1 MMRAEAN
8 ADLRSL
14 MRRVA
19 STVAV
24 VTAHGEDGEAG
35 ITATSVASV
44 SLDPPSILVC
54 VNRATRLHA
63 AVSHSRRF
71 RVNYLSQ
78 SQKVVANAFGGPH
91 DGDRFDCGE
100 WGRDA
105 PFGPKLL
112 SALGDVPCML
122 SKATDCG
129 THTVFIGAVQTA
141 AMQAGTPLLYCN
153 GGYARLGGDVSRV

>member
-1 MMRAEAN
+1 MQAEAH

-24 VTAHGEDGEAG
+24 ITARGEDGDAG

-54 VNRATRLHA
+54 VNKATRLHA
-63 AVSHSRRF
+63 AVLHSRRF

-78 SQKVVANAFGGPH
+78 SQEIVAHAFGGPH
-91 DGDRFDCGE
+91 DGDRFECGE
-100 WGRDA
+100 WERNL
-105 PFGPKLL
+105 PFGPKLF
-112 SALGDVPCML
+112 SALGDVPCTL
-122 SKATDCG
+122 SQATECG
-129 THTVFIGAVQTA
+129 THTVFIGTVQTA
-141 AMQAGTPLLYCN
+141 AMQAGAPLLYCN
-153 GGYARLGGDVSRV
+153 GEYASLTGRAPRA

>member
-1 MMRAEAN
+1 MQTKAH

-24 VTAHGEDGEAG
+24 ITAHGQDGEAG

-44 SLDPPSILVC
+44 SLDPPSLLVC

-78 SQKVVANAFGGPH
+78 YQKLVANAFGGPH
-91 DGDRFDCGE
+91 EGDRFDCGD
-100 WGRDA
+100 WDRDE

-112 SALGDVPCML
+112 SALGDVPCVL
-122 SKATDCG
+122 SQATDCG
-129 THTVFIGAVQTA
+129 THTVFIGTAQTA
-141 AMQAGTPLLYCN
+141 ATQAGAPLLYCN
-153 GGYARLGGDVSRV
+153 GKYASLGADGSRT